1 MNVELLSTS
10 RPITC
15 AVQGAGCPWAPAEHC
30 GQGSRGRL
38 TQQGTGSPS
47 LPLVRLCGQL
57 CSGPCVV
64 LPCEVRQA
72 AVKGTL
78 SPRLG
83 APCLGSRCCPSPPRA
98 VPRVTSWGSC
108 YVELHVNSISA
119 IPFLG
124 ILVHKYF
131 LRLLVLNLNSI
142 CRIILIFNG
151 KLKTHF
157 RSQSPELLEKRIKTT
172 HTKNPL
178 RKNPHVPVAVIGM

>member
-78 SPRLG
+78 SPAWEPPASG
-83 APCLGSRCCPSPPRA
+83 AGAALAP
-98 VPRVTSWGSC
+98 
-108 YVELHVNSISA
+108 
-119 IPFLG
+119 
-124 ILVHKYF
+124 
-131 LRLLVLNLNSI
+131 
-142 CRIILIFNG
+142 
-151 KLKTHF
+151 
-157 RSQSPELLEKRIKTT
+157 PELCPESL
-172 HTKNPL
+172 PG
-178 RKNPHVPVAVIGM
+178 VPVMLSYT

>member
-1 MNVELLSTS
+1 M
-10 RPITC
+10 
-15 AVQGAGCPWAPAEHC
+15 
-30 GQGSRGRL
+30 

-57 CSGPCVV
+57 CSGPWVV

-78 SPRLG
+78 SPAWEPPAWG
-83 APCLGSRCCPSPPRA
+83 GQCCPSPPRA

-108 YVELHVNSISA
+108 YVELHMNSISA

-142 CRIILIFNG
+142 HRIILIFNG
-151 KLKTHF
+151 QPKTHF

-172 HTKNPL
+172 HKENPL
-178 RKNPHVPVAVIGM
+178 RKNPHVPIAVIGM